1 METKKKKQFK
11 AGWKK
16 ADRRGAHLDGEQS
29 VVDPQRP
36 ATTSNRSRRW
46 PFPLTYS
53 RCQWQRVVPVIQC
66 WVFFVGTWLL
76 TRDTKLC
83 SRYRMMERDA
93 VPGSLVTG
101 STTACGKR
109 LFFHVCDSSGCY
121 LNRFGI
127 ARVW

>member
-76 TRDTKLC
+76 TGH
-83 SRYRMMERDA
+83 EA
-93 VPGSLVTG
+93 
-101 STTACGKR
+101 
-109 LFFHVCDSSGCY
+109 LFPV
-121 LNRFGI
+121 
-127 ARVW
+127 